1 MTATQKTQGC
11 MGGART
17 LLSQTEDFIQQ
28 GLTHTRIKSTTCMK
42 SMKSHSDK
50 GRVSSLHCFYGTATV
65 GERGQ
70 IVIPAEAREELG
82 FQAGDKLLVMK
93 HPLHDGLMVFK
104 IEAAQQFLAEVQASL
119 EHLNNLDNKEVLA
132 K

>member
-1 MTATQKTQGC
+1 
-11 MGGART
+11 
-17 LLSQTEDFIQQ
+17 
-28 GLTHTRIKSTTCMK
+28 MK
-42 SMKSHSDK
+42 SMKSQSDK
-50 GRVSSLHCFYGTATV
+50 RGYSKVHCFYGTATV

-93 HPLHDGLMVFK
+93 HPLHAGLMVFK
-104 IEAAQQFLAEVQASL
+104 IEAAQEFLAEVQASFDSL
-119 EHLNNLDNKEVLA
+119 KEHVGEKEVAA

>member
-1 MTATQKTQGC
+1 
-11 MGGART
+11 
-17 LLSQTEDFIQQ
+17 
-28 GLTHTRIKSTTCMK
+28 MK
-42 SMKSHSDK
+42 SNCEKK
-50 GRVSSLHCFYGTATV
+50 GESSVHCFYGTATV

-104 IEAAQQFLAEVQASL
+104 IEAAQQFLAEVTASL
-119 EHLNNLDNKEVLA
+119 EKLQATEEPREATVR
-132 K
+132 

>member
-1 MTATQKTQGC
+1 M
-11 MGGART
+11 
-17 LLSQTEDFIQQ
+17 
-28 GLTHTRIKSTTCMK
+28 
-42 SMKSHSDK
+42 
-50 GRVSSLHCFYGTATV
+50 HCFYGTATV

-104 IEAAQQFLAEVQASL
+104 IEAAQEFLAEVQASFSRL
-119 EHLNNLDNKEVLA
+119 QNEVSSKEATVR
-132 K
+132 

>member
-1 MTATQKTQGC
+1 M
-11 MGGART
+11 
-17 LLSQTEDFIQQ
+17 
-28 GLTHTRIKSTTCMK
+28 
-42 SMKSHSDK
+42 
-50 GRVSSLHCFYGTATV
+50 HCFYGTATV

-70 IVIPAEAREELG
+70 IVIPADAREELG
-82 FQAGDKLLVMK
+82 FHAGDKLLVMK

-119 EHLNNLDNKEVLA
+119 EHLNNLEDKEVIA

>member
-1 MTATQKTQGC
+1 
-11 MGGART
+11 
-17 LLSQTEDFIQQ
+17 
-28 GLTHTRIKSTTCMK
+28 MK

-119 EHLNNLDNKEVLA
+119 EHLNNLDDKEVLA

>member
-1 MTATQKTQGC
+1 M
-11 MGGART
+11 
-17 LLSQTEDFIQQ
+17 
-28 GLTHTRIKSTTCMK
+28 
-42 SMKSHSDK
+42 
-50 GRVSSLHCFYGTATV
+50 HCFYGTATV

-70 IVIPAEAREELG
+70 VVIPAEAREELG
-82 FQAGDKLLVMK
+82 FAPGDKLLVMK

-119 EHLNNLDNKEVLA
+119 EKLQSQVAEREVVA